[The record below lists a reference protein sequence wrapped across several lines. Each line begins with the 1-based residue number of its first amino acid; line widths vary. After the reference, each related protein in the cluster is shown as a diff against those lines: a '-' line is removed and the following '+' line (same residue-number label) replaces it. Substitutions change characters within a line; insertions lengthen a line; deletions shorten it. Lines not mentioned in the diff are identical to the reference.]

1 MRHHPFDDF
10 WRDYTP
16 RRTSA
21 QCRAEHQNHLNDL
34 IEIIQNSLNDLY
46 SPDYLCSDLLLNKI
60 LEYNQGEKHYFYIIR
75 NLDHLLKICGYK
87 RLFGANSKNA
97 QKGYY
102 CIGDKK
108 FKIYAK
114 CILPRA
120 TWLNALKTL
129 HLRKCTTK
137 KALKSTCYKR
147 HLAQCL
153 RK

>member
-34 IEIIQNSLNDLY
+34 IEIIQNSLNDLF

-102 CIGDKK
+102 RIGDKN

-114 CILPRA
+114 CTLPRA

-129 HLRKCTTK
+129 HLQKRTTK
-137 KALKSTCYKR
+137 KALKSVCYKR
-147 HLAQCL
+147 H
-153 RK
+153 